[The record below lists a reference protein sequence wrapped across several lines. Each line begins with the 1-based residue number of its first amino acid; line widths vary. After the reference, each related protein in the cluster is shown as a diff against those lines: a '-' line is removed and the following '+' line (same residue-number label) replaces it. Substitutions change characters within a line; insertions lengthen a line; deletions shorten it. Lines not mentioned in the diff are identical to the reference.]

1 MRYVTFVFVTLL
13 LHAGMSMAQN
23 GPPASIGLAEGNP
36 SAVGANV
43 RICNGGFQMRRQYG
57 VLSIGGKADVADRFL
72 LNLNAVTRCICVQA
86 CKLESSMSGA
96 VL

>member
-36 SAVGANV
+36 SAVDCPSGQYLAGFNIWTEPQIAITTTPIPAERLQV
-43 RICNGGFQMRRQYG
+43 PPDYKLSKTRI
-57 VLSIGGKADVADRFL
+57 
-72 LNLNAVTRCICVQA
+72 
-86 CKLESSMSGA
+86 
-96 VL
+96 